1 MADQDADKT
10 KHHEDI
16 DRRKFLQMV
25 GGGVAA
31 AGAAAALKPA
41 TANAGTALQE
51 VPFGLVCSVTGPM
64 ALLGKK
70 LINGAQMRIDEIN
83 AAGGVAKKFR
93 LKLVNEDDEGKPEIA
108 AAMAQK
114 MASAK
119 VQLVMTTS
127 ASTLDLA
134 MNPTLKRGKIVMLIS
149 NNTNPRITL
158 ENEFAFRTCFTNRL
172 EGWGSA
178 TFMYNNL
185 KVRNLGIM
193 RDMSNEGHTAIA
205 NSVRENFLKL
215 GGKVGADE
223 SYSGMSGAEKD
234 FKPQLGKLKSA
245 GVEAVMCAGYV
256 QEGGLIV
263 KQITEI
269 GFKPKYIIG
278 NNAWEDE
285 SLFKI
290 AGKELQQDFESYI
303 TTFFASDDPDPDYQ
317 AWHKRY
323 KARFN
328 IDPFAYDALSYDT
341 TTIGVWALEKAGKY
355 DGDAMRN
362 ALMALVGPK
371 ATPLKGL
378 LTAKAGFSY
387 DNNRDAI
394 KPVVVNII
402 KNNTFSFAANMV
414 PPPGVAL

>member
-1 MADQDADKT
+1 MANPGWDKRMH
-10 KHHEDI
+10 KGSI
-16 DRRKFLQMV
+16 DRRHFLQIV

-31 AGAAAALKPA
+31 AGAATVFKPCSVTAAS
-41 TANAGTALQE
+41 LQE

-114 MASAK
+114 MATAG
-119 VQLVMTTS
+119 VQVVMTTS

-134 MNPTLKRGKIVMLIS
+134 MNPIIKRAKILMLIS
-149 NNTNPRITL
+149 NNTNPRITA

-172 EGWGSA
+172 EGWGCA
-178 TFMYNNL
+178 AFLYKNL
-185 KVRNLGIM
+185 GVRNLGIM
-193 RDMSNEGHTAIA
+193 RDMSNEGFTNMADYA
-205 NSVRENFLKL
+205 NKNFVKL

-223 SYSGMSGAEKD
+223 SFSGMSGAEKD
-234 FKPQLGKLKSA
+234 FKPQLGKLKLA
-245 GVEAVMCAGYV
+245 GVEAVYVAGYV

-263 KQITEI
+263 KQMPEI
-269 GFKPKYIIG
+269 GFKPKYVMG
-278 NNAWEDE
+278 NNGWEDQ
-285 SLFKI
+285 SIFGI
-290 AGKELQQDFESYI
+290 AGKELQQDFQSYL

-317 AWHKRY
+317 AWAKRY
-323 KARFN
+323 RARFN
-328 IDPFAYDALSYDT
+328 MDPFAYDALSYDT
-341 TTIGVWALEKAGKY
+341 TTIGAWALEKAEKY
-355 DGDAMRN
+355 DGDAMRR

-378 LTAKAGFSY
+378 LTAKAGFAY
-387 DNNRDAI
+387 DDRRDAI
-394 KPVVVNII
+394 KPVVIDII

-414 PPPGVAL
+414 PPPGGVLD